1 MFNEHVY
8 RCSLNNKRTILS
20 NSAENQ
26 QANKLCKI
34 LSFCVRRFWAQCC
47 ALYNISCSGRHIYK
61 RNNSGTTREF
71 WIRSVVFMFQ
81 HSYKVACKCLLKSML
96 QCVRVW
102 IYSKEEDVRFQF
114 ISWTEDERTKYGR
127 MEGRKSL
134 ATEER
139 MRYPPVVATIS
150 HYKLLCVGDIKT
162 EKGNKTN

>member
-61 RNNSGTTREF
+61 RNNCGTTREF

-96 QCVRVW
+96 HCVCVW
-102 IYSKEEDVRFQF
+102 ILFKRRRCE
-114 ISWTEDERTKYGR
+114 ISIRIMNRRWTHKVWAD
-127 MEGRKSL
+127 GRKKIVGNGGRN
-134 ATEER
+134 E
-139 MRYPPVVATIS
+139 IS
-150 HYKLLCVGDIKT
+150 TGGCDNFTL
-162 EKGNKTN
+162 